1 MSLEQQL
8 ETEECIFEKYG
19 MKAKQFDCL
28 TYAAAS
34 RKLTAGEKA
43 FCLAFVDTIN
53 GDATEEQMCGAHA
66 AWMNETEGNA

>member
-19 MKAKQFDCL
+19 FKAKQFDCL

-34 RKLTAGEKA
+34 RKLTTGENA
-43 FCLAFVDTIN
+43 FRLAFGDMIH
-53 GDATEEQMCGAHA
+53 GDATEEQMCIAHA
-66 AWMNETEGNA
+66 AWMNEANGVQ